1 MSERLFGVWLSVK
14 RRLARAE
21 APLGV
26 VYATD
31 ARVGA
36 YLQIGVPLQPYL
48 PFTPAVKVA
57 VMMDLLK

>member
-14 RRLARAE
+14 RRLAHSN
-21 APLGV
+21 
-26 VYATD
+26 ATD